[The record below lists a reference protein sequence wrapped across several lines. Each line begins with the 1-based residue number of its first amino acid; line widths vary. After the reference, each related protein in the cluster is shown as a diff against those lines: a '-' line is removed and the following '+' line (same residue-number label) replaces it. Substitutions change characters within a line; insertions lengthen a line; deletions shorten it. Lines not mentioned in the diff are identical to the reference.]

1 VNAEVYVERNFDGG
15 KMRKSSLFIAL
26 FLLCFGVIA
35 QEQHEVS
42 VRNVVVHLR
51 VYDGSTFIENLT
63 IDDLELLENGKP
75 QKIQALYLT
84 LNKQI
89 ERFEAERDYIPYI
102 GRSYYFLFQITEFNP
117 RIGDAL
123 EYFFTKVF
131 HPDDSV
137 LVMTPYKNYTLSKEF
152 VEENSTEA
160 LVRDMTAIIR
170 RDAKASSREYS
181 SLISNLRRTAS
192 AISGRS
198 GYSTANS
205 IDMVGGPIETRLST
219 YRETLQ
225 KLEELRFVDEKKF
238 LLLADQLKRLD
249 GQKNVFFFYER
260 EYRPELQPYVLRNL
274 QSLYN
279 DNQNIL
285 SQINDLFLFY
295 RRDQNLNTQRLQE
308 AFADSSILFNFIYLD
323 ISPVRTPSAIIMR
336 ELSGDAFSAFSE
348 LAVSTGGIVETSHNP
363 TAGFEKA
370 SEAAGSYY
378 LLYYSPENYI
388 EDGKFKKIEVRV
400 KDKNYKVVHR
410 FGYFAK

>member
-1 VNAEVYVERNFDGG
+1 MEYKIPGG
-15 KMRKSSLFIAL
+15 IMYRSLLRVFVS
-26 FLLCFGVIA
+26 FLAVASTCLAQFP
-35 QEQHEVS
+35 QEQHEVL
-42 VRNVVVHLR
+42 VRNIVVHLR
-51 VYDGSTFIENLT
+51 AYDGDSFVDNLT
-63 IDDLELLENGKP
+63 IDDLELFEDGEP
-75 QKIQALYLT
+75 QKIQGLYLA

-89 ERFEAERDYIPYI
+89 ARVEAERDYVPYI

-152 VEENSTEA
+152 VEENTTDA

-181 SLISNLRRTAS
+181 SLITNLKRTAS
-192 AISGRS
+192 AISGGIS
-198 GYSTANS
+198 FNTANS
-205 IDMVGGPIETRLST
+205 IDLVGVPIETRLST

-238 LLLADQLKRLD
+238 LLLAGQLKRLD

-260 EYRPELQPYVLRNL
+260 EYRPELQPMVLRTL
-274 QSLYN
+274 QSNYN
-279 DNQNIL
+279 DNPTIL
-285 SQINDLFLFY
+285 GQINDLFLFY

-308 AFADSSILFNFIYLD
+308 AFADSSILFNLIYLD
-323 ISPVRTPSAIIMR
+323 KSPVRVPSAIIMR
-336 ELSGDAFSAFSE
+336 ELSGDVFTVFSE
-348 LAVSTGGIVETSHNP
+348 LASSTGGVVETSHNP
-363 TAGFEKA
+363 TVGFEKA

-378 LLYYSPENYI
+378 LLYYSPENYV
-388 EDGKFKKIEVRV
+388 EDGKFRKIEVRV
-400 KDKNYKVVHR
+400 KDKNYRITHR

>member
-1 VNAEVYVERNFDGG
+1 
-15 KMRKSSLFIAL
+15 M
-26 FLLCFGVIA
+26 
-35 QEQHEVS
+35 
-42 VRNVVVHLR
+42 
-51 VYDGSTFIENLT
+51 
-63 IDDLELLENGKP
+63 
-75 QKIQALYLT
+75 
-84 LNKQI
+84 
-89 ERFEAERDYIPYI
+89 
-102 GRSYYFLFQITEFNP
+102 
-117 RIGDAL
+117 
-123 EYFFTKVF
+123 
-131 HPDDSV
+131 
-137 LVMTPYKNYTLSKEF
+137 
-152 VEENSTEA
+152 EENSTEA
-160 LVRDMTAIIR
+160 LVKDMTAIIR

-192 AISGRS
+192 AISGGS
-198 GYSTANS
+198 AYNTANS

-238 LLLADQLKRLD
+238 LLLADQLKRLE

-336 ELSGDAFSAFSE
+336 ELSGDAYTVFSE
-348 LAVSTGGIVETSHNP
+348 LASSTGGIVETSHNP

-378 LLYYSPENYI
+378 LLYYSPENYV
-388 EDGKFKKIEVRV
+388 EDGKFKKIEIRVR
-400 KDKNYKVVHR
+400 DKNYRIVHR
-410 FGYFAK
+410 IGYFAK

>member
-1 VNAEVYVERNFDGG
+1 MCVLYHAIGFTCIYQF
-15 KMRKSSLFIAL
+15 
-26 FLLCFGVIA
+26 A
-35 QEQHEVS
+35 QEQHEVL

-51 VYDGSTFIENLT
+51 VYDGDMFVDSLT
-63 IDDLELLENGKP
+63 IEDLELYENGKP
-75 QKIQALYLT
+75 QKIQALYLAE
-84 LNKQI
+84 NRQI
-89 ERFEAERDYIPYI
+89 ERFQAEKDHIPYI

-152 VEENSTEA
+152 VENNTTDA
-160 LVRDMTAIIR
+160 LVKDMTAIIR

-181 SLISNLRRTAS
+181 SLISNLKRTAS
-192 AISGRS
+192 AISGGS
-198 GYSTANS
+198 SFNTANS

-260 EYRPELQPYVLRNL
+260 EYRPELQPFVLRNL

-295 RRDQNLNTQRLQE
+295 RRDQNINAQRLQE
-308 AFADSSILFNFIYLD
+308 AFADSSILFNLIYLD
-323 ISPVRTPSAIIMR
+323 KSPVKAPSTIIMR
-336 ELSGDAFSAFSE
+336 ELSGDVFSVFSE
-348 LAVSTGGIVETSHNP
+348 LASSTGGIVETSHNP
-363 TAGFEKA
+363 TVGFERA

-378 LLYYSPENYI
+378 ILYYSPENYV